1 MDAIQELGQTYATY
15 LHPSTF
21 WYSTQMEGGVFDES
35 YLRALREHDKEAE
48 DYLIS
53 RFFLPVKLKL
63 RARLRSPELI
73 QDACQET
80 FLRVLTYFRSG
91 KTLNNPASLP
101 GFVHTVCHNVALEL
115 LRAHTRYDQL
125 AENAPEP
132 ADFTPS

>member
-63 RARLRSPELI
+63 RSRLRSPELI

-91 KTLNNPASLP
+91 KTLNNPASLA
-101 GFVHTVCHNVALEL
+101 GFIHTVSQNVAMEL
-115 LRAHTRYDQL
+115 LRSQSRQQQL
-125 AENAPEP
+125 PEY
-132 ADFTPS
+132 TPEV